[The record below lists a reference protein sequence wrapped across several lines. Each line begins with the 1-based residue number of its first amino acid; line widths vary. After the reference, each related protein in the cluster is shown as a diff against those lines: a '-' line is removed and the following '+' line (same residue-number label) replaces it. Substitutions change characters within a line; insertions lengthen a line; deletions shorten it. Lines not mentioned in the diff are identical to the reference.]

1 MIIGH
6 CYKRLSAKFD
16 TLSKYGISKPFTG
29 GNNDGKTDIFAV
41 NNAGALVILNISN
54 GTFRFDIFYVD
65 YSKIANIQSSIV
77 SDINNDGKFDII
89 IGTNLNSDAYLNIFL
104 NNGDGSFSPLPVDVI
119 DSIRILPC
127 PTNMIL
133 SDVNHDGKG
142 DIIAICGYNNFII
155 IMNLGDGLFSPEKIY
170 RVGVTIS
177 NLITADINDDG
188 KIDIIF
194 PSSNSVRI
202 FVNTGSGTFHDE
214 ISCFTGSK
222 VSYVTSGDVNND
234 TKVDLIIAYENDNKI
249 SIIINAGSGTFKYP
263 ISYSPSVDFYSKYLT
278 TFDVNGDKKL
288 DIIVAI
294 NGYAKIVILYNI
306 DGVNFYF
313 ETINLI
319 LPSQNCMSPNYIL
332 PPNCLSPIHIS
343 PMDINNDNITDLFY
357 LSERD
362 IGILSSNCD

>member
-1 MIIGH
+1 LIIGH
-6 CYKRLSAKFD
+6 CYKRFSAKLD
-16 TLSKYGISKPFTG
+16 TLSKYGIKKPFTG

-41 NNAGALVILNISN
+41 NNAGALVILNTSN
-54 GTFRFDIFYVD
+54 GTFRFDIFYAD
-65 YSKIANIQSSIV
+65 YSEIANIRSSIV

-89 IGTNLNSDAYLNIFL
+89 IGTSLNSDAYLDIFL
-104 NNGDGSFSPLPVDVI
+104 NNGDGSFSPLLDKSVTC
-119 DSIRILPC
+119 SQ
-127 PTNMIL
+127 NMIL

-142 DIIAICGYNNFII
+142 DIIAICGGNSFII
-155 IMNLGDGLFSPEKIY
+155 IMNLGDGLFSPQNIY
-170 RVGVTIS
+170 RVGVAIP

-278 TFDVNGDKKL
+278 TFDVNGDEKL

-294 NGYAKIVILYNI
+294 SGYAKIVILYNI

-319 LPSQNCMSPNYIL
+319 LPSQNCMSPDYISSSNCI
-332 PPNCLSPIHIS
+332 PPNHIS